1 MKAGALAIALAA
13 ALALA
18 GSTAA
23 AGAKRISLRNG
34 DFFDVAGTDISCG
47 ATVGVHILK
56 GRRLITCYP
65 FKRGR
70 VPAGSYVP
78 ALAENGRVVVARTKA
93 DGTAGEIVFDRRPA
107 GLGAESQEILARP
120 GDQLF
125 LAGTDLACL
134 IASDDAGTYPSCL
147 RAQGPGGRPGSYAFA
162 ETVRFV
168 AVVRFDA
175 AGKKTKVVFKRDH
188 GR

>member
-1 MKAGALAIALAA
+1 VKGGALVVALAA

-23 AGAKRISLRNG
+23 ARAKHITLRTG

-78 ALAENGRVVVARTKA
+78 ALADNGRVVVARTKA

-107 GLGAESQEILARP
+107 GLRAGSRQILARP

-125 LAGTDLACL
+125 LAGTDLACV

-147 RAQGPGGRPGSYAFA
+147 RVQGPGGRPLSYAFA

-168 AVVRFDA
+168 AVVQFDS
-175 AGKKTKVVFKRDH
+175 AGKKTKIVFKRDH